1 MEISRVITHPST
13 VEKQSNNTV
22 VVIDATEYEVEQ
34 VGRFCQIS
42 DKNYDIYLYK
52 EDVDDLIWLS
62 DITNAADCVLIAENS
77 KVLVNNTSQI
87 QQYGKNQRLNTPLA
101 YFQEVDKV

>member
-1 MEISRVITHPST
+1 MNSRIITYPSI

-22 VVIDATEYEVEQ
+22 VLIDASVDDVENISL
-34 VGRFCQIS
+34 FCQVS
-42 DKNYDIYLYK
+42 NKDHDIYLYK
-52 EDVDDLIWLS
+52 QDVNDLIWLS
-62 DITNAADCVLIAENS
+62 SITNAADCVLIAEDS
-77 KVLVNNTSQI
+77 TVLIDNVGQI

>member
-1 MEISRVITHPST
+1 MNSRIITYPST

-22 VVIDATEYEVEQ
+22 VLIDASVDDVEN
-34 VGRFCQIS
+34 VSLFCQVS
-42 DKNYDIYLYK
+42 NKDHDIYLYK
-52 EDVDDLIWLS
+52 QDVNDLVWLS
-62 DITNAADCVLIAENS
+62 SITNAADCVLIAEDSTVSIDN
-77 KVLVNNTSQI
+77 VGQI